1 MIYRDTQA
9 YVTSCDVDRDPVQKI
24 FHNRRIPWKSGVRK
38 CTVSQGCIRLTD
50 KRATAQLVRR
60 RSVLE
65 SGEDGY
71 NGKYPSG
78 MKSLCD
84 GYNGKYPSDIISFCD
99 GYKNMYPSS
108 IIATILARTMTSV
121 VIAKILR
128 ACVSATSRKILRPC
142 VISRAVSDLD
152 DREEVTWTRSRAVSD
167 KADREDMTMTCP
179 FEYR

>member
-1 MIYRDTQA
+1 MIHGDAQA
-9 YVTSCDVDRDPVQKI
+9 YVTSCNVDRDPVQKTI
-24 FHNRRIPWKSGVRK
+24 HDRGLPWKSRVRK
-38 CTVSQGCIRLTD
+38 CTVGKGCIRLMD
-50 KRATAQLVRR
+50 KRASAPLVRR

-84 GYNGKYPSDIISFCD
+84 GYNGKHPLDIITFCD

-108 IIATILARTMTSV
+108 IIAVILARTMASV

-128 ACVSATSRKILRPC
+128 TCVSDTSRKILRPC

-167 KADREDMTMTCP
+167 NADCEDMKMTCP
-179 FEYR
+179 FEDR